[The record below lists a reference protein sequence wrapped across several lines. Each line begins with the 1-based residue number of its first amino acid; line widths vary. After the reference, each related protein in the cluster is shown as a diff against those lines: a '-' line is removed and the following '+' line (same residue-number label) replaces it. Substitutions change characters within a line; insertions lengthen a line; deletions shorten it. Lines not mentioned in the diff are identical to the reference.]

1 MVVSLFL
8 FSVVESKKGFRLLH
22 LADFHLGS
30 NASMLLPHRLLDY
43 PTGVPTRSRQRS
55 DTSTTSTAIS
65 TSASSVMASAPPL
78 GSRFDKNSN
87 TKSALFVGTMEGGI
101 GMLLPVDERTHRRLA
116 LLQSIM
122 TTTVTMACALNP
134 TEYRALKTSRLRLE
148 RKRGVLDGNIL
159 WNFVNLPECLQDEL
173 ASAMGTSAD
182 AILENLQDLDLL
194 ASFF

>member
-1 MVVSLFL
+1 L
-8 FSVVESKKGFRLLH
+8 ESKKGFRLLH

-30 NASMLLPHRLLDY
+30 NASIMIPHRLLDF
-43 PTGVPTRSRQRS
+43 PTGGLTRTRQPS
-55 DTSTTSTAIS
+55 DAS
-65 TSASSVMASAPPL
+65 TSSNAASVSATAAMASAPPL
-78 GSRFDKNSN
+78 GSRFDKVSN
-87 TKSALFVGTMEGGI
+87 NKSALFVGTVEGGL

-122 TTTVTMACALNP
+122 TTTVTMVCALNP
-134 TEYRALKTSRLRLE
+134 TEFRTLKSSGLRLE

-173 ASAMGTSAD
+173 ATAMGTSAD
-182 AILENLQDLDLL
+182 VILENLQDLDLL